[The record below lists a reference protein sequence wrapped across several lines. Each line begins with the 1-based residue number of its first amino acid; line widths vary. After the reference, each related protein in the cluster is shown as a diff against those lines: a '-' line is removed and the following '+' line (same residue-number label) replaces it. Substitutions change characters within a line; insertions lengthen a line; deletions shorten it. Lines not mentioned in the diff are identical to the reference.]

1 MNKLIFFVLSL
12 SLTLMHAETAF
23 AVEQSNL
30 YLLRQ
35 GDTVLISVWR
45 EEALQRQL
53 IVLPDGSV
61 TFPLIGRIEI
71 AGLSTPEVAQRIT
84 TKLKEYFPE
93 PVVTVVTVG
102 IDGNRAYVIGKVL
115 RPGSFIITGPT
126 TVLQAISLV
135 GGFDKFAD
143 ESGIK
148 VIREKN
154 NEQEVLPVNYKD
166 IISGKNMSTNI
177 RLKAGDTLVIP

>member
-1 MNKLIFFVLSL
+1 MNQFKLFIF
-12 SLTLMHAETAF
+12 TLLLVYLPSQLAS
-23 AVEQSNL
+23 AVEQAAL
-30 YLLRQ
+30 YQLRQ

-45 EEALQRQL
+45 EDALQRQL

-71 AGLSTPEVAQRIT
+71 AGLTTPEVAQRIT
-84 TKLKEYFPE
+84 TKLKEFFPE

-126 TVLQAISLV
+126 TVLQAISIM

-154 NEQEVLPVNYKD
+154 DQQEVLPVNYKD
-166 IISGKNMSTNI
+166 IISGKDMSTNI
-177 RLKAGDTLVIP
+177 RLKAGDTLVVP